1 MNLTQYRESAPE
13 QLRTDDLMRSMPLSG
28 KNALDIGARD
38 GHFSLLMAQRFDR
51 VVALDLTLPNIS
63 HPKVNCVAG
72 NAADLQ
78 FADDSFDFVLC
89 AEVLE
94 HIPPQILSKVCAELQ
109 RVCSGQLLI
118 GVPFR
123 QDIRVGRTTC
133 RACGGINPPWGHLNC
148 FDEKSLAQL
157 FSDCTVTS
165 VSMIGQNNESTNAL
179 STQLMDWAG
188 NPYGTY
194 EQDETCIHC
203 SQALMAP
210 SNRGFGQKVLSKLG
224 FWSRRATERFQGVH
238 GNWIHMQLEKT
249 HR

>member
-89 AEVLE
+89 SKGKSHQRPNLL
-94 HIPPQILSKVCAELQ
+94 QSIL
-109 RVCSGQLLI
+109 
-118 GVPFR
+118 
-123 QDIRVGRTTC
+123 
-133 RACGGINPPWGHLNC
+133 
-148 FDEKSLAQL
+148 
-157 FSDCTVTS
+157 
-165 VSMIGQNNESTNAL
+165 
-179 STQLMDWAG
+179 
-188 NPYGTY
+188 
-194 EQDETCIHC
+194 
-203 SQALMAP
+203 
-210 SNRGFGQKVLSKLG
+210 
-224 FWSRRATERFQGVH
+224 
-238 GNWIHMQLEKT
+238 
-249 HR
+249 